1 MPVHPQAPV
10 PNRASSPE
18 GPPAASTANHG
29 GAVAIGTPAD
39 GRQLDSGH
47 LTLPSPSIGKNQGR
61 IVSPTE
67 VEERLRESEALLAQ
81 AEQLANIGAW
91 EVDVET
97 QTVARSEHF
106 YRMLGLKPV
115 KGPVAIG
122 GTKSII
128 HPDDRERAIRDA
140 NAVSERGC
148 PFDNELRFIRADG
161 SVRIFHSRGVPVTDE
176 TGRVVRVRG
185 MSQDVTEQRE
195 AEVRVRRSEALL
207 AQAEELANMGSWEL
221 DVETRTL
228 TWSKHHYRMLGLKPE
243 KDAFHLESRMPIIHP
258 DDRERALRALQAVC
272 ESGRPLDHELRFVRA
287 GGTIGVFN
295 SRALAVKDETG
306 RVVCVRGMS
315 QDITERRE
323 AEDRVRRSEAL
334 LAQAEQIAN
343 FGSWEFDMKTREV
356 ILSPHLRQMYG
367 LGPDDEWNEDL
378 FWERMHPDDRQL
390 ASEVA
395 DRGMREKKSWGYIAR
410 YLRPQGGFVIYFVRG
425 VHIYGADGAAVR
437 AIGVVQDITERT
449 RTEQELRRLSHRLLY
464 VRDEDRRH
472 MARELHESAG
482 QSLAALKMTLGRLRQ
497 TMKGTK
503 GLAHEL
509 WKSANDLAEGAS
521 REVRTISY
529 LMHPPLLDEAGLGP
543 ALRWYAKGF
552 EERSGIRVK
561 LDMPADL
568 KRQSQEIE
576 TTLFRVVQEALTNVH
591 RYSGSA
597 TAGIRVFQ
605 KDGRIVAEVRDDG
618 CGLMRGPARGKQAPP
633 GVGIAGMRE
642 RVTQLSGV
650 FEMESAPGQGTTI
663 RATLP
668 FEASA
673 LPDTTGG
680 LDNDARSGKKRGKT
694 RPAA

>member
-1 MPVHPQAPV
+1 MHPQAPV
-10 PNRASSPE
+10 RDRASSPA
-18 GPPAASTANHG
+18 GLPAESPANHG
-29 GAVAIGTPAD
+29 GAEAIGSPANES
-39 GRQLDSGH
+39 QLDRLGA
-47 LTLPSPSIGKNQGR
+47 TLPSPATRKNQSPA
-61 IVSPTE
+61 VSPTE
-67 VEERLRESEALLAQ
+67 VEERLRESEALFAQ

-122 GTKSII
+122 GTRSII

-161 SVRIFHSRGVPVTDE
+161 GVRIFHSRGVPVTDE

-195 AEVRVRRSEALL
+195 AEDRVRRSEALL

-221 DVETRTL
+221 DVETQTL

-243 KDAFHLESRMPIIHP
+243 KDAFHLESRMPMIHP
-258 DDRERALRALQAVC
+258 DDRERALRAVQAVC
-272 ESGRPLDHELRFVRA
+272 ESGRPLDHELRSVRA
-287 GGTIGVFN
+287 GDTIGVFH

-306 RVVCVRGMS
+306 RVVRIRGMS

-334 LAQAEQIAN
+334 LAQAEQIAS
-343 FGSWEFDMKTREV
+343 FGSWEFDMTTREV

-367 LGPDDEWNEDL
+367 LAPDDEWTEDS
-378 FWERMHPDDRQL
+378 FWERMHPDDRRQ
-390 ASEVA
+390 ASDAV
-395 DRGMREKKSWGYIAR
+395 DRGMAEKKPWGYIAR
-410 YLRPQGGFVIYFVRG
+410 YLRPQGGWLIYYVRG
-425 VHIYGADGAAVR
+425 LHIFSADGMPLR
-437 AIGVVQDITERT
+437 ALGVVQDITERT
-449 RTEQELRRLSHRLLY
+449 RTEEDLRRLSHRLLY

-472 MARELHESAG
+472 VARELHESAG

-497 TMKGTK
+497 TMRGSK

-509 WKSANDLAEGAS
+509 WKSANELAEGAI

>member
-1 MPVHPQAPV
+1 VHPQAPV
-10 PNRASSPE
+10 RDRASSPAGLPVE
-18 GPPAASTANHG
+18 SPANHG
-29 GAVAIGTPAD
+29 GAEAIGSPANE
-39 GRQLDSGH
+39 RQPDRLGP
-47 LTLPSPSIGKNQGR
+47 TLPSPATRKNQSPA
-61 IVSPTE
+61 VSPTE

-122 GTKSII
+122 GTRSII

-161 SVRIFHSRGVPVTDE
+161 GVRIFHSRGVPVTDE

-195 AEVRVRRSEALL
+195 AEDRVRRSEALL

-221 DVETRTL
+221 DVETQTL

-243 KDAFHLESRMPIIHP
+243 KDAFHLESRMPMIHP
-258 DDRERALRALQAVC
+258 DDRERALRAVQAVC
-272 ESGRPLDHELRFVRA
+272 ESGRPLDHELRSVRA
-287 GGTIGVFN
+287 GDTIGVFH

-306 RVVCVRGMS
+306 RVVRIRGMS

-334 LAQAEQIAN
+334 LAQAEQIAS
-343 FGSWEFDMKTREV
+343 FGSWEFDMTTREV

-367 LGPDDEWNEDL
+367 LAPDDEWTEDS
-378 FWERMHPDDRQL
+378 FWERMHPDDRRQ
-390 ASEVA
+390 ASDAV
-395 DRGMREKKSWGYIAR
+395 DRGMAEKKPWGYIAR
-410 YLRPQGGFVIYFVRG
+410 YLRPQGGWLIYYVRG
-425 VHIYGADGAAVR
+425 LHIFSADGMPLR
-437 AIGVVQDITERT
+437 ALGVVQDITERT
-449 RTEQELRRLSHRLLY
+449 RTEEDLRRLSHRLLY

-472 MARELHESAG
+472 VARELHESAG

-497 TMKGTK
+497 TMRGSK

-509 WKSANDLAEGAS
+509 WKSANELAEGAI

-576 TTLFRVVQEALTNVH
+576 TTMFRVVQEALTNVH